1 MLALGEHAAF
11 VVARLIAVP
20 LAVAHRGK
28 AQGAGGLGRG
38 VGAFHGCFMFR
49 LLVLVC
55 AKVHI
60 LSDLAK
66 KKGRKM
72 PKRLQ
77 TF

>member
-1 MLALGEHAAF
+1 MN
-11 VVARLIAVP
+11 R
-20 LAVAHRGK
+20 
-28 AQGAGGLGRG
+28 
-38 VGAFHGCFMFR
+38 
-49 LLVLVC
+49 LVLVC